1 LRDLVDTYETGEVSG
16 NHYFKVPLD
25 FYPGRCDD
33 LNTIAAQGMDS
44 EEDFFL
50 PMPRLRE
57 GLTLAMSEPLRA
69 KARR

>member
-1 LRDLVDTYETGEVSG
+1 MRDLVDTYETGEASG
-16 NHYFKVPLD
+16 NHNFKVPLG
-25 FYPGRCDD
+25 FYLGRRDD

-50 PMPRLRE
+50 PMLRLRE
-57 GLTLAMSEPLRA
+57 ELTPAMSEPLRA